1 MNWMQPTPNRYKP
14 NMRWRCWWLN
24 SLQKMQKLS
33 IKEIQ
38 GSRLTRQDP
47 FLIKLQNKP
56 FSQCS
61 NPFSR
66 CKAWSATVFRNSS
79 WRLPRLRRMSRKS
92 VRLWHRQCGNWK
104 QGTRT
109 QNLVPRRTAFRAKWR
124 ARTKSFQGV
133 SVPGFTKMDTE
144 DQEAIKRSLS
154 NGITE
159 KRRLA
164 KKCKQEGKV
173 CNLLRLWVWTQLVAV
188 PCYLA
193 LSRIGESDHPGPAC
207 ATAKLFGDQFGAT
220 GQWATNLTSKCEVK
234 LTPLL
239 AQDGEC
245 RQIFSE
251 RFGKESYPYTSSVS
265 QDIQGTHSHMD
276 RLSLLVSPE
285 HEGDFVHIQRFSD
298 YPFLVRVGGE
308 CDESRHVSA
317 QMQICDGSGKER
329 KTPFCHHAKRGG
341 RKHTGKKR
349 KLGIAEGGE

>member
-1 MNWMQPTPNRYKP
+1 MLVAEQSAENAKTVNQGNPRFQTYT
-14 NMRWRCWWLN
+14 
-24 SLQKMQKLS
+24 SGS
-33 IKEIQ
+33 ISDQAAKQ
-38 GSRLTRQDP
+38 
-47 FLIKLQNKP
+47 
-56 FSQCS
+56 
-61 NPFSR
+61 
-66 CKAWSATVFRNSS
+66 TVFSVF
-79 WRLPRLRRMSRKS
+79 KS
-92 VRLWHRQCGNWK
+92 VLSMQSMECHGVSEQLMAAAATEEDVKKISQVMAQTVRKLETGNADPEPC
-104 QGTRT
+104 
-109 QNLVPRRTAFRAKWR
+109 PRRTAFRAKWR